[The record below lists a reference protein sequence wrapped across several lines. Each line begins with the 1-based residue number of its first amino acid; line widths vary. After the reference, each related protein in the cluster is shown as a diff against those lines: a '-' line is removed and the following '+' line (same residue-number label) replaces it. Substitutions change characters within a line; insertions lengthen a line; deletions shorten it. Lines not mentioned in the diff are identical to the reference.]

1 MRPIVF
7 FIWLFTALSAAQEKP
22 EMEVYIKN
30 NNMKKG
36 YRTLTTTFTD
46 SLVFKKKFKDSKYS
60 LDYVLRYY
68 YATAIDL
75 NSDKNELISMSGLV
89 FPIESVKPDEIVEEV
104 MSLIGNM
111 YYGRKEDKD
120 FKRKIQKSVTRQK
133 NKK

>member
-1 MRPIVF
+1 MRPCVL
-7 FIWLFTALSAAQEKP
+7 FIWLFTVLSIAQEKP
-22 EMEVYIKN
+22 EMGVYIKN
-30 NNMKKG
+30 KNMQKG

-46 SLVFKKKFKDSKYS
+46 SLVFKKNFKDTKYS

-75 NSDKNELISMSGLV
+75 GCDKNELISMSGLV
-89 FPIESVKPDEIVEEV
+89 FPIESEKPDEIIEEV

-120 FKRKIQKSVTRQK
+120 FKRKIQRD
-133 NKK
+133 

>member
-1 MRPIVF
+1 MRSVVF
-7 FIWLFTALSAAQEKP
+7 FIWLFVAFSAAQEQP

-30 NNMKKG
+30 KNMEKG

-46 SLVFKKKFKDSKYS
+46 SLVFKKNFKGSKYS

-75 NSDKNELISMSGLV
+75 GCDKNELISMSGLV
-89 FPIESVKPDEIVEEV
+89 FPIKSEKPDEIVEEV

-120 FKRKIQKSVTRQK
+120 FKRKVKK
-133 NKK
+133 N

>member
-1 MRPIVF
+1 MRLIVL
-7 FIWLFTALSAAQEKP
+7 FIWLFASLFIAQEKP

-30 NNMKKG
+30 NNMEKG

-46 SLVFKKKFKDSKYS
+46 SLVFKKKFKDSNYS

-75 NSDKNELISMSGLV
+75 DCNKNELISMSGLV
-89 FPIESVKPDEIVEEV
+89 FTIESAKPDEIVEEV
-104 MSLIGNM
+104 IALIGNM

-120 FKRKIQKSVTRQK
+120 FKRKIQK
-133 NKK
+133 N